1 MRRAKVEGNPTLI
14 RDLNNNAVLNIDR
27 VGIQNAKSAKA
38 RKKSNQQEL
47 DALKNEMTEIKS
59 MMREIL
65 ERLRD
70 G

>member
-1 MRRAKVEGNPTLI
+1 MRKAKVEGNPTLI
-14 RDLNNNAVLNIDR
+14 RDLNNNAILNIDK
-27 VGIQNAKSAKA
+27 VGILNAKSARAHK
-38 RKKSNQQEL
+38 RSSQQEL
-47 DALKNEMTEIKS
+47 NALKNEVTELKS